1 MNLEALPVP
10 VSVKPMLGRLV
21 RELPEGDFLFEPKW
35 DGFRCLAFRAG
46 SEVDLRSRH
55 GRPLARYFPEVV
67 EAVRSLD
74 PDALVLDGELVL
86 ADPARDDFGVLMSR
100 LHPAA
105 SRVELLRAESPAA
118 MIAFDLL
125 AVEAGDLMPREFRE
139 RRAALERALGAEG
152 SVEITPLTTDHE
164 VARGWLERPPRAGVD
179 GLMAKDPAAPYR
191 PGARAMVKVKLE
203 RTLDCVVGGFR
214 VFEDMALASLLL
226 ALYDERGELE
236 HIGVASSFS
245 EGQRGELVADLAPH
259 VTQLAG
265 HPWEH
270 GFLTGGAPMGRLP
283 GAAGRWTPDMAL
295 DWIPTRP
302 ELACEVTF
310 DHLDGRRLRHPARFR
325 RWRPDREPRSCT
337 FAQIEPR

>member
-1 MNLEALPVP
+1 MNLETLPVP

-55 GRPLARYFPEVV
+55 GRPLARYFPEIVD
-67 EAVRSLD
+67 AVRGLGPS
-74 PDALVLDGELVL
+74 ALALDGELVL
-86 ADPARDDFGVLMSR
+86 ADPAREDFGALMSR

-105 SRVELLRAESPAA
+105 SRVERLRAESPAA
-118 MIAFDLL
+118 LIAFDLL
-125 AVEAGDLMPREFRE
+125 ALGTDDLMPRPFRE
-139 RRAALERALGAEG
+139 RRMALERAVGAE
-152 SVEITPLTTDHE
+152 SAVEATPLTADRE
-164 VARGWLERPPRAGVD
+164 VARAWLERPPRTGID

-191 PGARAMVKVKLE
+191 PGAREMLKVKLE
-203 RTLDCVVGGFR
+203 RTVDCVVGGFR

-226 ALYDERGELE
+226 ALYDERGGLE

-245 EGQRGELVADLAPH
+245 ERQRAELVADLAPH
-259 VTQLAG
+259 VTRLEG
-265 HPWEH
+265 HPWER

-302 ELACEVTF
+302 ELICEVTY

-337 FAQIEPR
+337 FAQIDRG